1 MKTFDDESE
10 ITDSNNGVDG
20 ANVLGNMPDFNTHIE
35 AANANGINFMD
46 DVLNKDNKRAQETID
61 AMNYA
66 NNIFDQ
72 QELEKQKK
80 LEELKQ
86 YGLTI
91 NEKGKVVSLEQS
103 PDNDIVNQKENEPDK
118 DNNNP
123 NNTENSERHLSTDE
137 MLRTT
142 IQMYKNLKKLVSQY
156 EQENKKLLE
165 ENKRLKEQLE
175 QQSQGDSY
183 KPKSEWTDEDWEA
196 SLKEDANSF

>member
-20 ANVLGNMPDFNTHIE
+20 ANVLGNMPDFNTHIA

-142 IQMYKNLKKLVSQY
+142 IQMYKNLKKLVHST
-156 EQENKKLLE
+156 NKKIK
-165 ENKRLKEQLE
+165 NC
-175 QQSQGDSY
+175 
-183 KPKSEWTDEDWEA
+183 
-196 SLKEDANSF
+196 

>member
-1 MKTFDDESE
+1 
-10 ITDSNNGVDG
+10 
-20 ANVLGNMPDFNTHIE
+20 
-35 AANANGINFMD
+35 MD

-142 IQMYKNLKKLVSQY
+142 I
-156 EQENKKLLE
+156 
-165 ENKRLKEQLE
+165 
-175 QQSQGDSY
+175 
-183 KPKSEWTDEDWEA
+183 
-196 SLKEDANSF
+196 